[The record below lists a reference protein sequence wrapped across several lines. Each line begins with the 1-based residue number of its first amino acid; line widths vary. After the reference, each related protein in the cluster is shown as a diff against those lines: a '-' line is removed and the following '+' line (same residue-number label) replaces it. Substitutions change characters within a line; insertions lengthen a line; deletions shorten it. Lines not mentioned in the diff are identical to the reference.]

1 MEVKMSE
8 LAINGG
14 KPIRT
19 RPFPKWPVYDES
31 EKKALEE
38 VLQSGVWGSGGS
50 KVNKFE
56 KKFAGY
62 HNAEYGIC
70 VVNGTTALEVAL
82 KASGIGAGDEVIVPA
97 YTFLATASSVLLVNA
112 VPIFVDIDPDTYCID
127 PQQIENAITE
137 RTKAIIPVHLA
148 GHSSNMDKIME
159 IAKENNLVVIE
170 DCAQAHLA
178 EWKGKKVGSIGDLGC
193 FSFQS
198 SKNMTSGEGGIIVTN
213 NKELADKCWSYHN
226 CGRTRGGPWYKHP
239 LLGWNYRMTEFQAAV
254 LLVQLNRLEKQ
265 NKTRNENALY
275 LSAKL
280 SEIDGITPLK
290 RDERVTT
297 HAYHLYIFRYA
308 KEKFSGVTR
317 DRFLEALNAEGIPC
331 ARGYVPLYKEG
342 YLNEAR
348 KCPLSCSYY
357 SGKIDYTKVDCPVTE
372 KACNEEAVWLTQ
384 NMLLGTKEDMDTI
397 VEAIQK
403 VKNNV
408 DELIKDKEVN
418 ILKEGKNG

>member
-1 MEVKMSE
+1 MSK

-14 KPIRT
+14 EPIRKI
-19 RPFPKWPVYDES
+19 PFPKWPVYGES

-38 VLQSGVWGSGGS
+38 VLQSGVWGIGGS
-50 KVNKFE
+50 KVREFE
-56 KKFAGY
+56 RKFANY
-62 HNAEYGIC
+62 HSAEYGIC
-70 VVNGTTALEVAL
+70 VVNGTAALEVAL
-82 KASGIGAGDEVIVPA
+82 RASGIGPGDEVIVPA
-97 YTFLATASSVLLVNA
+97 YTFLATASSILLINA
-112 VPIFVDIDPDTYCID
+112 VPIFVDVDPDTYCID
-127 PQQIENAITE
+127 PKEIENAVTE
-137 RTKAIIPVHLA
+137 KTKAIIPVHLA
-148 GHSSNMDKIME
+148 GHSADMDKIME

-178 EWKGKKVGSIGDLGC
+178 EWRGRKIGSIGDVGC

-213 NKELADKCWSYHN
+213 DKDLAEKCWSYHN
-226 CGRTRGGPWYKHP
+226 CGRTKGGPWYKHP
-239 LLGWNYRMTEFQAAV
+239 LLGWNYRMTEFQAAI
-254 LLVQLNRLEKQ
+254 LLAQLNRLERQ

-275 LSAKL
+275 LSAEL
-280 SEIDGITPLK
+280 SEIEGITPLK
-290 RDERVTT
+290 RDERVTK

-308 KEKFSGVTR
+308 KEKFSGVAR

-331 ARGYVPLYKEG
+331 SEGYVPLYKEG
-342 YLNEAR
+342 YLNEAM

-372 KACNEEAVWLTQ
+372 KACNEEAVWFTQ
-384 NMLLGTKEDMDTI
+384 NILLGTKEDMDTI

-408 DELIKDKEVN
+408 NELIKDKEVD